1 MTSLYPPDGPQ
12 TAAQVLDSGFRVFK
26 ASLVRCLLF
35 GAIAMI
41 AGQLPNIYSLAIGQP
56 FDAYLRGEPVSIALA
71 IIGSIATVYFSG
83 VMLLRQREVAQG
95 QRRSTRA
102 ELAHAFR
109 RLPTFLCV
117 TIVALAAAGAAA
129 FLVIAV
135 SMFAVFKGGW
145 ADWLFQSMNPVVL
158 DVLLGLLAVP
168 LVWLLPGLVV
178 AVAVS
183 VLTESGI
190 FSSLRQGVSL
200 VVGSWWRTMVT
211 FTVWGVL
218 LVIFNFITVIIV
230 VMSMPLVGANDLPTT
245 TAGTQVVFVALRAL
259 GLPFLVAVVLVVYGE
274 LQVRR
279 QGVDLQRRMAGMAHA
294 PSP

>member
-102 ELAHAFR
+102 ELEHAFR
-109 RLPTFLCV
+109 RLPALLGV
-117 TIVALAAAGAAA
+117 TIVVLAVIAAAAL
-129 FLVIAV
+129 LVIA
-135 SMFAVFKGGW
+135 GW
-145 ADWLFQSMNPVVL
+145 ADWFKGINPVVL
-158 DVLLGLLAVP
+158 DVVLALLGLP
-168 LVWLLPGLVV
+168 LIWLLPGLAI

-183 VLTESGI
+183 VLTERGI

-200 VVGSWWRTMVT
+200 VIGSWWRTMVT
-211 FTVWGVL
+211 FAVWGVL

-259 GLPFLVAVVLVVYGE
+259 GLPFLVAIVLVVYGE

-279 QGVDLQRRMAGMAHA
+279 QGVDLQRRMAQMAQA
-294 PSP
+294 

>member
-83 VMLLRQREVAQG
+83 VMLLRQREVSQG

-102 ELAHAFR
+102 ELADAFH
-109 RLPTFLCV
+109 RLPALLGV
-117 TIVALAAAGAAA
+117 TVVALAVIAAA
-129 FLVIAV
+129 TLLVIA
-135 SMFAVFKGGW
+135 GW
-145 ADWLFQSMNPVVL
+145 ADWFKGINPVVL
-158 DVLLGLLAVP
+158 DVVLGLLALP
-168 LVWLLPGLVV
+168 LIWLLPGLAI

-183 VLTESGI
+183 VLTESGMV
-190 FSSLRQGVSL
+190 SSLRQGIAL
-200 VVGSWWRTMVT
+200 VIGSWWRTMIT

-259 GLPFLVAVVLVVYGE
+259 GLPFLVAIVLVVYGE

-279 QGVDLQRRMAGMAHA
+279 QGVDLQRRMAQMAQA
-294 PSP
+294 